1 MQNSARILV
10 QRYLDGELSDVERH
24 AFLDDLSKDSRLA
37 AMLDDEVQLDV
48 AIISD
53 AYAIEVPDTLRTA
66 VLTRVA
72 TTTQIAAPAL
82 LQRLSIVSTVFVTTL
97 VTLVTS
103 LAPNDVRLASA
114 VPAEQQHRSQATIS
128 AVEAI
133 KPVAVI
139 AAPKAPV
146 AAVDVSQQTDA
157 MIVAEASPVLF
168 TPPSDATVT
177 AQPVPTVI
185 ALAALPARS
194 ATLAST
200 ANLSTF
206 LAPSIIALRYD
217 VGGTAHHR
225 IYVEGGMMQMSRG
238 ITQIV
243 NGNATLG
250 VQQNVL
256 PFALIGLEGAMMHL
270 PAIDRSVHA
279 SASVGVNSIGP
290 MATADLAIRLAQLG
304 PVALDAGLRMQATL
318 DLRNRNTVATQLLP
332 AIRISLPTP

>member
-10 QRYLDGELSDVERH
+10 QRYLDGELSDLERQ
-24 AFLDDLSKDSRLA
+24 AFLDDLSLDSRLA

-66 VLTRVA
+66 VLTSVA
-72 TTTQIAAPAL
+72 TTTQIAAPSL

-103 LAPNDVRLASA
+103 LTPNDVRIASA
-114 VPAEQQHRSQATIS
+114 VRAEQQHRSLAMTTTV
-128 AVEAI
+128 AAA
-133 KPVAVI
+133 KPIAVI
-139 AAPKAPV
+139 AAANAPV
-146 AAVDVSQQTDA
+146 TTLDVSQHTDA
-157 MIVAEASPVLF
+157 MIVAEASPLLLA
-168 TPPSDATVT
+168 PLSDATVT
-177 AQPVPTVI
+177 AQIVPTVI
-185 ALAALPARS
+185 AAAALPARS
-194 ATLAST
+194 ATHAST
-200 ANLSTF
+200 VNLSTF

-217 VGGTAHHR
+217 VGGTVQQH

-243 NGNATLG
+243 NGTATLG
-250 VQQNVL
+250 AQEDVL

-270 PAIDRSVHA
+270 PAIDRSVLA

-290 MATADLAIRLAQLG
+290 MATADLAIRLTQLG
-304 PVALDAGLRMQATL
+304 PVALDVGLRMQATL
-318 DLRNRNTVATQLLP
+318 DLRNRNTVATQVLP

>member
-10 QRYLDGELSDVERH
+10 QRYLDGELSDVERQ
-24 AFLDDLSKDSRLA
+24 AFLDDLSLDSRLA

-66 VLTRVA
+66 VLTSVA
-72 TTTQIAAPAL
+72 TTTQIAAPSL
-82 LQRLSIVSTVFVTTL
+82 LQRLSTVSSVFITTL

-103 LAPNDVRLASA
+103 LTPNDVRIASA
-114 VPAEQQHRSQATIS
+114 VRAEQQHRSLAMTTTV
-128 AVEAI
+128 AAA
-133 KPVAVI
+133 KPIAVI
-139 AAPKAPV
+139 AAANAPV
-146 AAVDVSQQTDA
+146 TTLDVSQQTDA
-157 MIVAEASPVLF
+157 MIVAEASPLLLAPRPNV
-168 TPPSDATVT
+168 TVT
-177 AQPVPTVI
+177 AQPVPPVI

-194 ATLAST
+194 ATHAST

-290 MATADLAIRLAQLG
+290 MATADLAIRVAQLG
-304 PVALDAGLRMQATL
+304 PVVLDVGLRMQAML
-318 DLRNRNTVATQLLP
+318 DLRNRNTVATQVLP
-332 AIRISLPTP
+332 AIRFSLPTP